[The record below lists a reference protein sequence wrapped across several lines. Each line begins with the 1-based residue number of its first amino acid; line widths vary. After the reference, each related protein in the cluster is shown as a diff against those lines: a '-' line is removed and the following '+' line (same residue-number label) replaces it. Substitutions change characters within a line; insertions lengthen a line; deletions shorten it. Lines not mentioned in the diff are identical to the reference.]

1 MEGRQKDQ
9 RKKVR
14 NTENKQNPGGPSQVH
29 VSHFLF
35 LEKNKKTKQNKSF
48 SPLDLSWVPKGR
60 FKIYCSGKWGDAETV
75 HLLEFLCKN

>member
-48 SPLDLSWVPKGR
+48 SLLDLS
-60 FKIYCSGKWGDAETV
+60 
-75 HLLEFLCKN
+75 

>member
-1 MEGRQKDQ
+1 MKEILSEVNSIQKEKKKRIEDGVMEGRQKDQ

-35 LEKNKKTKQNKSF
+35 LEKNKTKQNKTKASA
-48 SPLDLSWVPKGR
+48 S
-60 FKIYCSGKWGDAETV
+60 
-75 HLLEFLCKN
+75 